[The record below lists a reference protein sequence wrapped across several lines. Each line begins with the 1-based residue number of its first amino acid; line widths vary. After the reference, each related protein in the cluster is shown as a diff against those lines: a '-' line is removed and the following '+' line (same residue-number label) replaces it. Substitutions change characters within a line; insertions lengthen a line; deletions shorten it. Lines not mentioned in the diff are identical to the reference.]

1 MNDEQQRQE
10 KSMPAVELCYVKKI
24 ADRLHRALDRFVDGE
39 DVRSEVIS
47 AGCMV
52 LAYLDELTRRN
63 GGTDG

>member
-52 LAYLDELTRRN
+52 LD
-63 GGTDG
+63 

>member
-1 MNDEQQRQE
+1 MNDAQE

-39 DVRSEVIS
+39 DVKVEVIS

-52 LAYLDELTRRN
+52 LAYLDEQIRRN